1 VKGASLIAEHA
12 RQQTVGSPLGPL
24 CKTRSMSLE
33 NEVDLLIRDGQSKF
47 GCSSSPETVCN
58 RIWKYGYVEDI
69 VRMSDV
75 AEIRG
80 YLDGL
85 REAVMA
91 LARAI
96 GETRAPQ

>member
-1 VKGASLIAEHA
+1 
-12 RQQTVGSPLGPL
+12 
-24 CKTRSMSLE
+24 MSLE
-33 NEVDLLIRDGQSKF
+33 KEVDLLIRDGQSK
-47 GCSSSPETVCN
+47 GKAESIQIRLQTGSGEEEQPSGE
-58 RIWKYGYVEDI
+58 YGYVEDI

-85 REAVMA
+85 RDAVMA

-96 GETRAPQ
+96 DETGAPQ